1 MQPAPLSER
10 DRAIL
15 DALLAGE
22 TQEAVAAAH
31 GLTQAR
37 VSQIRNSPA
46 GVAYLREHA
55 RDSRLTLHLWAGAEL
70 GRRLE
75 DAATIP
81 LADLIA
87 LYRATMPQEP
97 QPHPADYRALAE
109 RVADEMGLTGKGRAL
124 LLSYAKERAQ
134 EHRRRR

>member
-1 MQPAPLSER
+1 MLCNDRGLRHAGEEAQRPMRPTALSER

-22 TQEAVAAAH
+22 TQAAVATAH

-37 VSQIRNSPA
+37 VSQIKSSPA
-46 GVAYLREHA
+46 GVAYLRQHA
-55 RDSRLTLHLWAGAEL
+55 RDARLTLHLWSGAEL

-75 DAATIP
+75 HAGSIP

-87 LYRATMPQEP
+87 LYKATQPQEP
-97 QPHPADYRALAE
+97 QLRTQEYRYHAE
-109 RVADEMGLTGKGRAL
+109 R
-124 LLSYAKERAQ
+124 
-134 EHRRRR
+134 

>member
-1 MQPAPLSER
+1 MRLAPLSER

-22 TQEAVAAAH
+22 RQETVAQAH
-31 GLTQAR
+31 GLSQAR
-37 VSQIRNSPA
+37 ISQIRNSPA

-55 RDSRLTLHLWAGAEL
+55 RDTRLTLHLWAQAEL

-75 DAATIP
+75 HAGSTP

-87 LYRATMPQEP
+87 LYKATMPAEP
-97 QPHPADYRALAE
+97 QIHAHEYRTLAE
-109 RVADEMGLTGKGRAL
+109 RIADEMGLSGKSRARL
-124 LLSYAKERAQ
+124 VDYARERARADWP
-134 EHRRRR
+134 RR

>member
-22 TQEAVAAAH
+22 TQEAVAAAN
-31 GLTQAR
+31 GLSQAR

-46 GVAYLREHA
+46 GVAYLRQHA
-55 RDSRLTLHLWAGAEL
+55 GDARLVLHLRAGAEL
-70 GRRLE
+70 GRHLE
-75 DAATIP
+75 DAASIP

-87 LYRATMPQEP
+87 LYKATTPTEP
-97 QPHPADYRALAE
+97 QIHAHEAVDRAE
-109 RVADEMGLTGKGRAL
+109 RIAAEMGLSPEGRARL
-124 LLSYAKERAQ
+124 VTYAKERARAYR
-134 EHRRRR
+134 HRR